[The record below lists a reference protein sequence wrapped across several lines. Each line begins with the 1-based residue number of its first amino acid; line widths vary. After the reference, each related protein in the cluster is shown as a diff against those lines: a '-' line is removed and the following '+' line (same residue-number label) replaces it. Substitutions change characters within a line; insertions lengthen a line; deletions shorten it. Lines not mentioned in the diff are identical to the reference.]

1 MCRCLTVVV
10 TYSKRKRGAVK
21 DPVTPGYRIERESRE
36 QFKELAAAVDA
47 ASPSEFL
54 DLLARYIE
62 TDPKTGRPVWWPA
75 DDDTRGELPIDTA

>member
-1 MCRCLTVVV
+1 MYRCLDAPV

-21 DPVTPGYRIERESRE
+21 DPVTPGYRIEAESRDK
-36 QFKELAAAVDA
+36 FKELTAAVDA

-62 TDPKTGRPVWWPA
+62 TDPETGRPVWWPA
-75 DDDTRGELPIDTA
+75 DDDAREELPIDTA